1 MDDFNVESIVMLPL
15 FLNES
20 SKVQTDWLIL
30 PLNSMNSHIRPRQ
43 TQAMSVKGKKTIQM
57 VDDGLLIRTIHEPQ
71 NPSLIYCIDLYSQHP
86 KKPWS
91 GGPLNPAMASSCKSW
106 VLIVDL
112 QVGNGHG
119 TLRKLRGGLNSAM
132 VASMVSWM
140 RIDRKMPT
148 KKVGEPCRF
157 GSAKHLV
164 SVDDLTPKPSTEAMH
179 RFYGISELLRV

>member
-1 MDDFNVESIVMLPL
+1 LADFALEFHELTHPTKTD
-15 FLNES
+15 S
-20 SKVQTDWLIL
+20 SHVCE
-30 PLNSMNSHIRPRQ
+30 RE
-43 TQAMSVKGKKTIQM
+43 KKTIQM

-71 NPSLIYCIDLYSQHP
+71 NPFIIYCIDLYSQHP

-91 GGPLNPAMASSCKSW
+91 GCGPTPLAMASSCKSW